1 MNRAAL
7 DAVTRRI
14 QIVSSALGA
23 RGGTSGKA
31 QQSASRVY
39 SAADWFSNVF
49 VSEPYITTILL

>member
-14 QIVSSALGA
+14 QIVSSALCA

-31 QQSASRVY
+31 QQR
-39 SAADWFSNVF
+39 FPR
-49 VSEPYITTILL
+49 EPRIAPQTGFLMCL